1 MNTVD
6 KSILLFLVLLQVLVV
21 GIQTDIE
28 KVNTNFMKVLKNLS
42 MFANTVD
49 RNILRFLALLPVHAV
64 GIQTDIAKVNMH
76 LHCK

>member
-6 KSILLFLVLLQVLVV
+6 KSIRQFLVLLLIPAV
-21 GIQTDIE
+21 GIQTDLA
-28 KVNTNFMKVLKNLS
+28 KVNINSMRVLKNLS

-49 RNILRFLALLPVHAV
+49 RNILRFLVLLPVHAV
-64 GIQTDIAKVNMH
+64 DIRTALVKENMH